1 MRVVENRFQRNLKS
15 MKKRKTIKEQI
26 EHSEQYIAFLE
37 KALASNNFKKKVA
50 LEPHL
55 FEYSPLGLE
64 HKDV

>member
-1 MRVVENRFQRNLKS
+1 MA
-15 MKKRKTIKEQI
+15 KKKTIKEQI

-55 FEYSPLGLE
+55 FEEEYDKIKKKLE
-64 HKDV
+64 REKTLLKFLKK